1 MTQWML
7 FKKALTWMTTDS
19 ILVEELKDRLKNG
32 EILVFSVMQMPFV
45 GHAIA
50 KGYMVT
56 NMDFFFSRSFKVPFQ
71 RPFLCAIKKGQLM
84 LEILLV
90 IRHISQCQVYLYHQ
104 LI

>member
-7 FKKALTWMTTDS
+7 FKKALTWMTTDG

-56 NMDFFFSRSFKVPFQ
+56 NMDFFFQGVSRCHFKGLSYVPL
-71 RPFLCAIKKGQLM
+71 RKDN
-84 LEILLV
+84 
-90 IRHISQCQVYLYHQ
+90 
-104 LI
+104 